1 MASEAPGEKS
11 SSLLGKERIKD
22 TLDLKGWQGQISLD
36 REKIFV
42 RISFILI
49 FVFQGGFTCFE

>member
-1 MASEAPGEKS
+1 MASEAPGEKLS
-11 SSLLGKERIKD
+11 DLLGEERIKD

-49 FVFQGGFTCFE
+49 FIF